1 MRGRLSICL
10 LTYCLLISNVCGQQF
25 SFQSFE
31 EEFPNRPIHD
41 LELDSEGFLWIV
53 TYGAGVYR
61 FDGVSYESFLF
72 DYEDPFTIP
81 SNFVQSALEDRNGRL
96 WVGTDRGLSWFDE
109 EQEVFRRV
117 VFQDHDILPDEPIS
131 VHDMIEDVHG
141 NLLIGTNRHGLVI
154 LNSDFKNDPVPEK
167 FDFKI
172 INTSLVYVGLATT
185 TDGVTYAATQSGLF
199 RYDESALALQS
210 ITSEAVGY
218 KWLSQPF
225 VSMTTHGKEVWLG
238 TSNHGVIQGIPEGS
252 GMRMIQHA
260 ISQKQ
265 IMDLIVINDHTLV
278 CAAENDGLIFWD
290 LQKDAITN
298 ITHDSSNNNDLE
310 SNSVWSF
317 EVDTYGRLWIG
328 YYNQGIGLYDAR
340 YSKFEVAQHHPGNPN
355 SLHFNTVNSIVEADA
370 DQLWIGMDGGG
381 IDQLDLKTG
390 KFLHLDEAS
399 GYQGLDNEF
408 VQTLFVDAEKDLWVG
423 SWEGGL
429 YRLPRGTRRF
439 QNFNM
444 SNTSGGLMSNRIS
457 AIDQDS
463 NGKLWIATF
472 GGWVHHF
479 DPKTSL
485 IKPFQTKQFQQQNL
499 QYGDVRDLLVSRDGS
514 LWIGS
519 PLGLFRIQFQE
530 QDTTMFAFRSEYF
543 QKEYNP
549 DFNYVLSLYED
560 SQGIIW
566 IGTDGA
572 GLYQYDPV
580 REELSEV
587 RELIDFKLKAI
598 CGITEDV
605 EGNYWFTG
613 KSGIAKYTPGDT
625 PEVVHYSKQDGLSS
639 NDFNYNAIYS
649 RQDGKLFF
657 GSQEGLNMF
666 SCKDFELNVQP
677 VKTYLKRLKL
687 FNKEVLPGEE
697 GSPLT
702 NSLRLTDEI
711 TLDHEQSVFTLEYT
725 GINFTRS
732 DKIEFAY
739 YLEGLEDEWNFVGD
753 QRSATYTSLQA
764 GDYVFKLKAANNDGL
779 WSDEVT
785 TLYITILPA
794 WYKSNLAL
802 AIYILLFL
810 MGVWLLNALI
820 RKRIQERQE
829 VLNERERREQAE
841 QLTKRKLQFFT
852 NISHEFRTPLTLILN
867 PLNRLMDQSEF
878 SGKVSKN
885 LLIIQRNARRLE
897 RLIDELMDFRKVNSG
912 KLKIHVHQVE
922 LGQFIRG
929 IANYFETEAEAKSIQ
944 LEVTREDRPHQVW
957 VDSGLVEK
965 MMFNLLS
972 NAFKVTPEGG
982 RIQINLAEVKTSLP
996 LIQAGAVEALCLS
1009 VSDTGPGLKPDH
1021 IEKIFER
1028 FYQVEEM
1035 NQGYFGGTGI
1045 GLEVVKSFIELHKG
1059 HVDVASELGVGT
1071 TFKLYFPLGKAHY
1084 TPEDIVEGE
1093 YPGKK
1098 EFLSKAFVPE
1108 DREAQDQ
1115 VTSARPGETLL
1126 IVDDNPE
1133 LRNYLKTELQQDYL
1147 IEIAKNGKEGLEK
1160 AEQHT
1165 PDLIITDVMMPEMD
1179 GFEFC
1184 ERIKKNLR
1192 TSHVPLV
1199 MLSARGS
1206 TEDQISGMDKGA
1218 DAYIAKPFEINLLKS
1233 QLRALLKSRQ
1243 MVFDKYLGEI
1253 STLEANTRTTTA
1265 DRDFMQEMLA
1275 FVYEHLADPQLSV
1288 EHLAEELSLSRSQLY
1303 RKIKALTGLKTN
1315 EFIRNIRLEKAK
1327 ELLAQPNTN
1336 VNTVSHKVG
1345 FSSASYFTKCYKEH
1359 FGILPTQEM
1368 DGLKAN

>member
-1 MRGRLSICL
+1 MRGRLSILFLSFL
-10 LTYCLLISNVCGQQF
+10 LAFSATSQQLA
-25 SFQSFE
+25 FQSFE

-61 FDGVSYESFLF
+61 FDGVAYESFLF

-96 WVGTDRGLSWFDE
+96 WVGTDRGLCWFDE
-109 EQEVFRRV
+109 SREVFHRV

-131 VHDMIEDVHG
+131 VHDMIEDAQG
-141 NLLIGTNRHGLVI
+141 NLLIGTNKHGLII
-154 LNSDFKNDPVPEK
+154 LNGDFKDDPIPEK
-167 FDFKI
+167 FDFHI
-172 INTSLVYVGLATT
+172 TDTSLVYVGLATT
-185 TDGVTYAATQSGLF
+185 EEGITYAAARSGLF
-199 RYDESALALQS
+199 RYDETALALQS
-210 ITSEAVGY
+210 ISSETG
-218 KWLSQPF
+218 KEWLSQPY
-225 VSMTTHGKEVWLG
+225 VSLTTYGEEVWLG
-238 TSNHGVIQGIPEGS
+238 TSNHGVIQGIPEGT
-252 GMRMIQHA
+252 GLRLVQHD
-260 ISQKQ
+260 ISQNQ
-265 IMDLIVINDHTLV
+265 IMDLIINDHTLV
-278 CAAENDGLIFWD
+278 CAAENDGLITWNLKSD
-290 LQKDAITN
+290 VITK

-310 SNSVWSF
+310 SNSIWSF
-317 EVDTYGRLWIG
+317 EVDPYGRLWLG

-340 YSKFEVAQHHPGNPN
+340 YSKFEVAQHHSGNPN
-355 SLHFNTVNSIVEADA
+355 SLHFNTVNSVVEAGEDH
-370 DQLWIGMDGGG
+370 LWIGMDGGG
-381 IDQLDLKTG
+381 IDRLDLNTG

-408 VQTLFVDAEKDLWVG
+408 VQTLFVDRDEDLWVG

-429 YRLPRGTRRF
+429 YRLPKGTRQF
-439 QNFNM
+439 HNYNM
-444 SNTSGGLMSNRIS
+444 ANTRGGLKSNRIS
-457 AIDQDS
+457 AIDQDA
-463 NGKLWIATF
+463 NGRLWIATF
-472 GGWVHHF
+472 GAWVHYF
-479 DPKTSL
+479 DPETNS
-485 IKPFQTKQFQQQNL
+485 INPYNIKQFEEEGLQQS
-499 QYGDVRDLLVSRDGS
+499 DVRDILVSRDGS

-519 PLGLFRIQFQE
+519 PLGLFRIQMDE
-530 QDTTMFAFRSEYF
+530 QDTTMFAFRNQYY
-543 QKEYNP
+543 QRAYNP

-560 SQGIIW
+560 KQGMIW

-572 GLYQYDPV
+572 GLYQYDPDRKV
-580 REELSEV
+580 
-587 RELIDFKLKAI
+587 LIDVRDLIDLQLKAI

-605 EGNYWFTG
+605 DGNYWFTG
-613 KSGIAKYTPGDT
+613 KSGIAKYIPGDS
-625 PEVVHYSKQDGLSS
+625 PEVVHYTKKDGLSS

-649 RQDGKLFF
+649 RHDGKLFF

-666 SCKDFELNVQP
+666 ACKDFQLNAQP
-677 VKTYLKRLKL
+677 VKTYLKRMKL
-687 FNKEVLPGEE
+687 FNKDVIPGEE

-702 NSLRLTDEI
+702 NSLRLTDAI
-711 TLDHEQSVFTLEYT
+711 TLNHEQSVFTLEYT

-732 DKIEFAY
+732 DKTEFAY
-739 YLEGLEDEWNFVGD
+739 YLEGLEDDWNYVGD

-764 GDYVFKLKAANNDGL
+764 GDYVFRLKAANNDGL
-779 WSDEVT
+779 WSEEVT
-785 TLYITILPA
+785 SVNIRVLPA

-802 AIYILLFL
+802 TVYIVLFFLGILL
-810 MGVWLLNALI
+810 LNLLI
-820 RKRIQERQE
+820 RRRIQERQE

-867 PLNRLMDQSEF
+867 PLNQLVDQSGF
-878 SGKVSKN
+878 TSKVSKN
-885 LLIIQRNARRLE
+885 LLLIQRNARRLE

-912 KLKIHVHQVE
+912 KLKIHVHQVD
-922 LGQFIRG
+922 LGNFIHEVV
-929 IANYFETEAEAKSIQ
+929 NYFEIEAEAKAIQ
-944 LEVTREDRPHQVW
+944 LEVKQEQGALMVW

-982 RIQINLAEVKTSLP
+982 RIQVSLNAVKTSMP
-996 LIQAGAVEALCLS
+996 LIDSKAVDALCIS
-1009 VSDTGPGLKPDH
+1009 VSDTGPGLKKSQ
-1021 IEKIFER
+1021 INKIFER

-1059 HVDVASELGVGT
+1059 HVDVDSELGVGT
-1071 TFKLYFPLGKAHY
+1071 TFKLYFPLGKSHY
-1084 TPEDIVEGE
+1084 AADDIVEGE

-1098 EFLSKAFVPE
+1098 EFISKDLLAEEIETQESEVLGKP
-1108 DREAQDQ
+1108 A
-1115 VTSARPGETLL
+1115 ETLL

-1133 LRNYLKTELQQDYL
+1133 LRNYLKAELQQDYL
-1147 IEIAKNGKEGLEK
+1147 IEIARNGKEGLEK
-1160 AEQHT
+1160 AEKNT

-1179 GFEFC
+1179 GFAFC
-1184 ERIKKNLR
+1184 ERIKKNLK

-1199 MLSARGS
+1199 MLSAKGS
-1206 TEDQISGMDKGA
+1206 TEDQITGMDKGA

-1233 QLRALLKSRQ
+1233 QLRTLLKSRQ

-1253 STLEANTRTTTA
+1253 STLEANTSTTTA
-1265 DRDFMQEMLA
+1265 DRDFMQEMLV
-1275 FVYEHLADPQLSV
+1275 FIYEHLADPQLSV
-1288 EHLAEELSLSRSQLY
+1288 EHMAEELSLSRSQLY

-1336 VNTVSHKVG
+1336 VNAVSHKVG

-1368 DGLKAN
+1368 DGLKAK

>member
-1 MRGRLSICL
+1 MRGRLSILFLSFL
-10 LTYCLLISNVCGQQF
+10 LAISATSQQL

-61 FDGVSYESFLF
+61 FDGVAYESFLF

-96 WVGTDRGLSWFDE
+96 WVGTDRGLCWFDE
-109 EQEVFRRV
+109 RWEVFRRV

-131 VHDMIEDVHG
+131 VHDMIEDAQG
-141 NLLIGTNRHGLVI
+141 NLLIGTNKHGLII
-154 LNSDFKNDPVPEK
+154 LNSDFKDDPVPEK
-167 FDFKI
+167 FDFHI
-172 INTSLVYVGLATT
+172 TDTSLVYVGLATT
-185 TDGVTYAATQSGLF
+185 AEGITYAATRSGLF
-199 RYDESALALQS
+199 RYDESALALES
-210 ITSEAVGY
+210 ISSETG
-218 KWLSQPF
+218 KEWLSHPY
-225 VSMTTHGKEVWLG
+225 VSLTTYGEEVWLG
-238 TSNHGVIQGIPEGS
+238 TSNHGVIQGIPEGI
-252 GMRMIQHA
+252 GMRMVQHD
-260 ISQKQ
+260 ISQNQ
-265 IMDLIVINDHTLV
+265 IMDLIINEHTLV
-278 CAAENDGLIFWD
+278 CAAENDGLISWNLEND
-290 LQKDAITN
+290 VITK

-310 SNSVWSF
+310 SNSIWSF
-317 EVDTYGRLWIG
+317 EVDPYGRLWLG

-340 YSKFEVAQHHPGNPN
+340 YSKFEVAQHHSGNPN
-355 SLHFNTVNSIVEADA
+355 SLHFNTVNSVVEAGEDH
-370 DQLWIGMDGGG
+370 LWIGMDGGG
-381 IDQLDLKTG
+381 IDRLDLNTG
-390 KFLHLDEAS
+390 KFLHLDEDS

-408 VQTLFVDAEKDLWVG
+408 VQTLFVDRDETLWVG

-429 YRLPRGTRRF
+429 YRLTKGSSQFR
-439 QNFNM
+439 NYNM
-444 SNTSGGLMSNRIS
+444 TNTNGGLKSNRIS
-457 AIDQDS
+457 SIDQDV
-463 NGKLWIATF
+463 NGRIWIATF
-472 GGWVHHF
+472 GGWVHYF
-479 DPKTSL
+479 DPETNS
-485 IKPFQTKQFQQQNL
+485 IIPFETKRFEEEGIQNE
-499 QYGDVRDLLVSRDGS
+499 DVRDILASRDGS

-519 PLGLFRIQFQE
+519 PLGLFRIQMEE
-530 QDTTMFAFRSEYF
+530 QDTTMFAFRNEYY

-560 SQGIIW
+560 KQGIIW

-572 GLYQYDPV
+572 GLYQYDPRRKSLTDFRDV
-580 REELSEV
+580 IGLELQ
-587 RELIDFKLKAI
+587 AI

-605 EGNYWFTG
+605 EGNFWFTG
-613 KSGIAKYTPGDT
+613 KSGIAKYIPGYS
-625 PEVVHYSKQDGLSS
+625 PEIIHYTKKDGLSS

-649 RQDGKLFF
+649 RHDGKLFF

-666 SCKDFELNVQP
+666 SSKDFQLNGQP
-677 VKTYLKRLKL
+677 VKTYLKRMKL
-687 FNKEVLPGEE
+687 FNKDVIPGDE

-711 TLDHEQSVFTLEYT
+711 TLNHEQSVFTLEYT
-725 GINFTRS
+725 GVNFTRS

-739 YLEGLEDEWNFVGD
+739 YLEGLEDDWNYVGD

-764 GDYVFKLKAANNDGL
+764 GNYVFKLKAANNDGL

-785 TLYITILPA
+785 SLNITILPA

-802 AIYILLFL
+802 TIYIILFFS
-810 MGVWLLNALI
+810 GIILLNALI

-829 VLNERERREQAE
+829 VLNERERREQGE
-841 QLTKRKLQFFT
+841 QLARRKLQFFT

-867 PLNRLMDQSEF
+867 PLNQLVDH
-878 SGKVSKN
+878 SGFTSKVSKN
-885 LLIIQRNARRLE
+885 LLLIQRNARRLE

-912 KLKIHVHQVE
+912 KLKIHVHQVD
-922 LGQFIRG
+922 LGPFIRE
-929 IANYFETEAEAKSIQ
+929 IVNYFEIEAEAKSIQ
-944 LEVTREDRPHQVW
+944 LEVVGENSPYMVW

-965 MMFNLLS
+965 MLFNLLS

-982 RIQINLAEVKTSLP
+982 CIQVSLEEVKISLP
-996 LIQAGAVEALCLS
+996 LIEAGKVDAMCLS
-1009 VSDTGPGLKPDH
+1009 VADTGPGLKKAH
-1021 IEKIFER
+1021 IDKIFER

-1035 NQGYFGGTGI
+1035 NQSYFGGTGI

-1059 HVDVASELGVGT
+1059 HVDVASEPGEGT

-1084 TPEDIVEGE
+1084 APEDIVAGE

-1098 EFLSKAFVPE
+1098 EFLSRELATEVSETE
-1108 DREAQDQ
+1108 DLR
-1115 VTSARPGETLL
+1115 SMGKSSETLL
-1126 IVDDNPE
+1126 IIDDNPE
-1133 LRNYLKTELQQDYL
+1133 LRNYLKAELQQEYV

-1160 AEQHT
+1160 AEKHT

-1184 ERIKKNLR
+1184 ERIKQNLK

-1199 MLSARGS
+1199 MLSAKGS
-1206 TEDQISGMDKGA
+1206 TEDQITGMDKGA
-1218 DAYIAKPFEINLLKS
+1218 DAYITKPFEINLLRS
-1233 QLRALLKSRQ
+1233 QLRTLLKSRQ

-1253 STLEANTRTTTA
+1253 SALEANASTTTA

-1275 FVYEHLADPQLSV
+1275 FIYEHLADPQLSV
-1288 EHLAEELSLSRSQLY
+1288 EQMAEELSLSRSQLY

-1336 VNTVSHKVG
+1336 VNAVSHKVG
-1345 FSSASYFTKCYKEH
+1345 FSSASYFTKCYKDH

-1368 DGLKAN
+1368 DGLKAK